1 MQMPLQLD
9 PGAALNAMP
18 QPDHCAGHW
27 YALCTRSRHEKRIA
41 EQLDERNITFF
52 LPLYQTVRRWADR
65 SKQVTLPL
73 FPGYLFVRIPLSERL
88 RVLKIAGVV
97 RFVGFDSSPTA
108 VPDTEIETLQ
118 SALNNHVSVDPHPYL
133 KVGSRVRI
141 KSGPLQGA
149 EGILKRKKGVTRLIL
164 SLDLIMRSVSVEV
177 SAVDTYEI
185 Q

>member
-1 MQMPLQLD
+1 MQTLSQVDLQTPRDGVLH
-9 PGAALNAMP
+9 
-18 QPDHCAGHW
+18 PDHYTCQW
-27 YALCTRSRHEKRIA
+27 YAVCTRSRHEKRIA
-41 EQLDERNITFF
+41 ERLGERSITFF
-52 LPLYQTVRRWADR
+52 LPMYQTVRRWADR
-65 SKQVTLPL
+65 TKQVTLPL

-88 RVLKIAGVV
+88 RILKLSGVV

-108 VPDTEIETLQ
+108 VPDADIETLQ
-118 SALNNHVSVDPHPYL
+118 SVMKNQMSVDPHPYL

-149 EGILKRKKGVTRLIL
+149 EGILKRKKGVTRLVL

-177 SAVDTYEI
+177 NAADTYKI